1 MELNTALDVIKK
13 ELSQNQAFFTAYE
26 SMIFYC
32 VYREINKHGTYEVFT
47 ANEQVLK
54 DIILEGARNFLKEW
68 VGLDERPMISSLA
81 ALNELKQSQ
90 DEPLKK
96 DLKSK
101 KK

>member
-26 SMIFYC
+26 SMIFYS
-32 VYREINKHGTYEVFT
+32 VYSEIHKRGTYEVFT

-68 VGLDERPMISSLA
+68 VGLDERPMISSLV

-96 DLKSK
+96 DLKIK